1 MALELCQEVAL
12 TRDLPEYKLRA
23 GDIATLVDLVPHP
36 NAGEEGC
43 VLEVFNAVG
52 ESLTVIA
59 VPMSSV
65 EALRPDAIL
74 TIRSFPKAG

>member
-1 MALELCQEVAL
+1 MSENSRRCSYPRRYNNPLSTCAES
-12 TRDLPEYKLRA
+12 
-23 GDIATLVDLVPHP
+23 VDLVSHP
-36 NAGEEGC
+36 DNGEEGC